1 MQACRSMI
9 HGILKLLGAPPAI
22 EKQVK
27 WLTPLKMKGDKR
39 QQEEEMKG
47 TLPHRAVAL
56 ASEANA
62 EELTLKLYWE
72 GPGHVRLVC
81 MLYSRDGTLLHTVW
95 EGDKRRPGIQYCSRD
110 PDFEEADDEEVSY
123 VLVGDIVHLRLNQ
136 LPSDTFAVAI
146 AVVATENGAPWASQ
160 QTMSNWKEMAISL
173 CFKQQCLWKY
183 RQANPGHRDEH
194 ELNVCCTCCIYR
206 GPNNTWRME
215 PMNLPLMMMHLDK
228 VEVPPTVAA
237 SEIARVMTVKLAWMI
252 QDRCW
257 TTCKEERG
265 LQVAD

>member
-1 MQACRSMI
+1 
-9 HGILKLLGAPPAI
+9 
-22 EKQVK
+22 
-27 WLTPLKMKGDKR
+27 
-39 QQEEEMKG
+39 
-47 TLPHRAVAL
+47 
-56 ASEANA
+56 
-62 EELTLKLYWE
+62 
-72 GPGHVRLVC
+72 
-81 MLYSRDGTLLHTVW
+81 
-95 EGDKRRPGIQYCSRD
+95 
-110 PDFEEADDEEVSY
+110 
-123 VLVGDIVHLRLNQ
+123 
-136 LPSDTFAVAI
+136 
-146 AVVATENGAPWASQ
+146 
-160 QTMSNWKEMAISL
+160 MAISL

-265 LQVAD
+265 LQADTSDLPALSGWSLAPLGSDNILALVPEGTVPSVIQDAAKRRVKGIQNDTPTWVYSILNFGGAVFDNLYMAVYTWRGPSGFWGWRESSGEEIDGCGRHRGVYDL